1 MRKLILMLGAPASG
15 KDYWINEYG
24 LQDYTITPDVLRSQ
38 FANPKYE
45 VGGNYYCLTKTIN
58 NSFEREVWD
67 AVSEAVNAH
76 LKVGSLCIVNA
87 THLFKSSFTRY
98 NADRIT
104 YNYQV
109 CVVDTMA
116 KTCRENDYD
125 FKKIVDQLV
134 KSDEKR
140 DPFKQVGRK
149 VIGKYVQRY
158 LNRLDRNHKLQLP
171 NWIKYYDAWD
181 CKDVDELLGWH
192 KTDMSSFDRIKIIG
206 DVHGDY
212 DALREVFKDHKKGD
226 AYIFVGDYLDRGT
239 KSPEVFKFV
248 TQELK
253 GKNLFFLHGNH
264 ETSWEK
270 WATTG
275 KASGQFAYDSLP
287 RLQAIYGDDDLKKI
301 INQFRKHW
309 LSYIKFN
316 FNDCTYFVSHAGI
329 EPFMAEGYYG
339 ELYGDDLFVEGIGP
353 LDNPYTRDIDELWDQ
368 YIDGNCFNIHGH
380 RNAFN
385 HFHEGNYG
393 NLTAEGKFR
402 WLVIDSKGRHYH
414 EIDRIDTQSFAQELI
429 NEEHIKQTQLGDGIV
444 ANNFDREAFKK
455 GIWNS
460 MTTKA
465 RGLFT
470 RGDEIVGRGFN
481 KFFQIGQT
489 PDSTLDSL
497 VYPVEVHLKH
507 NGFLGITF
515 WDKDKQELRV
525 YSKAGGEHHSKLARD
540 VLDETGWL
548 WWLNEYYRINKEN
561 QDTTITFE
569 IIDPVND
576 PHIVKYNKVHAFP
589 LAVINNDRAGIIG
602 SPIKRENM
610 PLIRTEII
618 AKIAKNN
625 LVGIANN
632 EEELKDIIERFEDKN
647 PTQEGLVLY
656 GQNKMLKYKTK
667 FYLKAKELRTTLG
680 KAEHTKSKYYYGA
693 EPWVDWC
700 KRHGETRFSP
710 QLALNLYEL
719 EKRGKLHENS

>member
-15 KDYWINEYG
+15 KDYWLNEYD
-24 LQDYTITPDVLRSQ
+24 LRDYTVTPDILRRQ
-38 FANPKYE
+38 FATPKYTVE
-45 VGGNYYCLTKTIN
+45 GNEYNFNKSVNISLD
-58 NSFEREVWD
+58 REVWQ
-67 AVSEAVNAH
+67 STLEAVNAH
-76 LKVGSLCIVNA
+76 LKVGSMCIVNA
-87 THLFKSSFTRY
+87 THLFKSSFARY
-98 NADRIT
+98 NADRIN
-104 YNYQV
+104 YNVQV

-116 KTCRENDYD
+116 KVCRENEYD

-134 KSDEKR
+134 NNDEKR
-140 DPFKQVGRK
+140 DTFKQVGRR

-171 NWIKYYDAWD
+171 NWINYYDAWD
-181 CKDVDELLGWH
+181 HKDVDELLGWRE
-192 KTDMSSFDRIKIIG
+192 TDMSSFDRIKIIG
-206 DVHGDY
+206 DIHGDY
-212 DALREVFKDHKKGD
+212 DALQEVFKDHKKGD

-248 TQELK
+248 TQDLK

-264 ETSWEK
+264 ETGWEK

-275 KASGQFAYDSLP
+275 KATGQFAYDSLP
-287 RLQAIYGDDDLKKI
+287 QLQDMYSDDYLKKI
-301 INQFRKHW
+301 INQFRNHW
-309 LSYIKFN
+309 LSYVKFN

-329 EPFMAEGYYG
+329 EPFMAEDYYG

-402 WLVIDSKGRHYH
+402 WLVIDSEGRHYH

-429 NEEHIKQTQLGDGIV
+429 NEEHIKQTKLDNGIV

-540 VLDETGWL
+540 VLEQTGWIDK
-548 WWLNEYYRINKEN
+548 LNAYYQWSEEDQN
-561 QDTTITFE
+561 TTVAFE

-576 PHIVKYNKVHAFP
+576 PHIVKYDRVKALP
-589 LAVINNDRAGIIG
+589 LAIINNSQEGTVVDTDLSKKMSLMRREIMASIILG
-602 SPIKRENM
+602 
-610 PLIRTEII
+610 
-618 AKIAKNN
+618 N
-625 LVGIANN
+625 LVDVANN
-632 EEELKDIIERFEDKN
+632 EEELKNIINRFEDKN

-680 KAEHTKSKYYYGA
+680 KAEHTKSNYYYSA

-710 QLALNLYEL
+710 QLALDLYEL
-719 EKRGKLHENS
+719 EKLGKLGE